1 MAIQERTA
9 KILINK
15 AGGTAGS
22 DSQNYKVSLPSSW
35 MNALGVSKTDRE
47 VTLQFDGECITI
59 RRTAPANYEKFL
71 AQARS
76 QHHELLLVHFYR
88 GETLCTK
95 ICVDQTA
102 HRLAIQNLVSD
113 PLSTAFGVNLAPDW
127 DDLQHF
133 LESRCIPR
141 QRDGVRAYLSALGL
155 DHYDPLDII
164 RKTKGRMAEDTCWVN
179 IVEG

>member
-59 RRTAPANYEKFL
+59 RRTAPANY
-71 AQARS
+71 
-76 QHHELLLVHFYR
+76 
-88 GETLCTK
+88 
-95 ICVDQTA
+95 
-102 HRLAIQNLVSD
+102 
-113 PLSTAFGVNLAPDW
+113 
-127 DDLQHF
+127 
-133 LESRCIPR
+133 
-141 QRDGVRAYLSALGL
+141 
-155 DHYDPLDII
+155 
-164 RKTKGRMAEDTCWVN
+164 
-179 IVEG
+179 